1 MPPRRSTK
9 KGACYNCSKGSRFT
23 DKESCLVCG
32 AKYCADCL
40 IRVMGSMP
48 EGRKCVT
55 CIGYP
60 VLESKREKIGKSS
73 KVLKKLL
80 SSREV
85 EQVMRAE
92 KCCEAN
98 RLRPE
103 DVFVNGK
110 KLSLDELA
118 HLQTCPCPP
127 PKLKPGYYWYDKV
140 SGYWGKVR

>member
-1 MPPRRSTK
+1 
-9 KGACYNCSKGSRFT
+9 
-23 DKESCLVCG
+23 
-32 AKYCADCL
+32 
-40 IRVMGSMP
+40 MGSMP
-48 EGRKCVT
+48 EGRKCIT
-55 CIGYP
+55 CIGHP
-60 VLESKREKIGKSS
+60 ILESKKEKIGNGS

-92 KCCEAN
+92 KCCNAN
-98 RLRPE
+98 QLRPE
-103 DVFVNGK
+103 DVFVNDK

>member
-1 MPPRRSTK
+1 
-9 KGACYNCSKGSRFT
+9 
-23 DKESCLVCG
+23 
-32 AKYCADCL
+32 
-40 IRVMGSMP
+40 MGSMP
-48 EGRKCVT
+48 EGRKCIT
-55 CIGYP
+55 CIGCP
-60 VLESKREKIGKSS
+60 ILESKREKIGKGL

-92 KCCEAN
+92 KCCDAN
-98 RLRPE
+98 RLRPG
-103 DVFVNGK
+103 DVFVNDK
-110 KLSLDELA
+110 KLSSDELA

>member
-1 MPPRRSTK
+1 
-9 KGACYNCSKGSRFT
+9 
-23 DKESCLVCG
+23 
-32 AKYCADCL
+32 
-40 IRVMGSMP
+40 MGSMP

-118 HLQTCPCPP
+118 HLQTCPYPP